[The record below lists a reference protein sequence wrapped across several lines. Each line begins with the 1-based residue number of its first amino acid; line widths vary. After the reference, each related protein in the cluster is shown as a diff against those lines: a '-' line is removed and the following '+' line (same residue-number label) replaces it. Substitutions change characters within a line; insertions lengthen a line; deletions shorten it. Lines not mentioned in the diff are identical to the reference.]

1 MLPKGHLRKEN
12 GFSLIELM
20 IVVGII
26 GILATLALPRF
37 KEFQAKARMSE
48 AKVILNGI
56 YALQESHHL
65 DTNRYVNVG
74 LHGRNDSGSVVCPS
88 NDTGAAAIGF
98 VIDPCIAGTTSPTP
112 RYGYTVVNANASSYE
127 ARARSGSGDN
137 NLVCP
142 GQNPHTFTMNQTRRF
157 QGPTSCQ

>member
-1 MLPKGHLRKEN
+1 MLTRKFLRQEK
-12 GFSLIELM
+12 GFSLVELM

-65 DTNRYVNVG
+65 DTNQYVSFG
-74 LHGRNDSGSVVCPS
+74 LHGRNAQGVVVCP
-88 NDTGAAAIGF
+88 NDANAQQIGF
-98 VIDPCIAGTTSPTP
+98 VIDPCVAGAASPTP
-112 RYGYTVVNANASSYE
+112 RYGYSVVAQDRRTYVATAATGANA
-127 ARARSGSGDN
+127 N

-142 GQNPHTFTMNQTRRF
+142 GKAAHQFTMNESRAF
-157 QGPTSCQ
+157 AGPTSCQ